1 MSWRARIHEVLE
13 DEDGLAR
20 DAGAVRAGIAAL
32 IGLSI
37 VGTMLDSVP
46 SIGARWGGALGTVE
60 TLIVLAFTV
69 EYTLRLWVCV
79 EDRAERYTDPLW
91 GRLRYARTPMAVV
104 DLLAVLPWWLGLL
117 VPISPVLLRSL
128 RLIRLLKVAR
138 ISPALGTLELVVYN
152 ERRALLTVAV
162 LAMVTLLLASALIY
176 AAERAAQPEI
186 FGSIPAALWW
196 AVATLTTVGYGDAV
210 PVTPLGRLIGGLT
223 ALAAIA
229 MLALPTAILGAG
241 FVQEMHKRDFA
252 SVAAMVA
259 RVPVFRHL
267 APAQLAEVT
276 GLLQPRQL
284 PPRYT
289 VMRRGEHAGS
299 MYFIDAGEVSVRTP
313 QRRLTLGPGDYF
325 GELALLEPGPRHTTI
340 VTLTACRLLEL
351 RAGDFQ
357 RLIAGDPALRAR
369 MLEEMRARYA
379 VELEAP
385 G

>member
-1 MSWRARIHEVLE
+1 MSWRRRIHELLE

-20 DAGAVRAGIAAL
+20 GAGAVRAAITTL

-37 VGTMLDSVP
+37 VGTILDSVP
-46 SIGARWGGALGTVE
+46 SIGARWSGPLATVE
-60 TLIVLAFTV
+60 TLVVLAFTV
-69 EYTLRLWVCV
+69 EYMMRLWVCV
-79 EDRAERYTDPLW
+79 EDRAERYTHPLW
-91 GRLRYARTPMAVV
+91 GRLRYARTPLAVV

-117 VPISPVLLRSL
+117 TPISPVLLRSL
-128 RLIRLLKVAR
+128 RLIRLLKIAR

-152 ERRALLTVAV
+152 ERRALLAVAV
-162 LAMVTLLLASALIY
+162 LAGVTLLLASALIY
-176 AAERAAQPEI
+176 AAERDAQPEV

-210 PVTPLGRLIGGLT
+210 PVTPAGRLIGGLT

-267 APAQLAEVT
+267 APAQLAEVA

-289 VMRRGEHAGS
+289 VIRRGEHAGS

-325 GELALLEPGPRHTTI
+325 GELALLEPGPRHTTV
-340 VTLTACRLLEL
+340 VTLTGCRLLEL

-357 RLIAGDPALRAR
+357 RLIAGDPTLRER

-379 VELEAP
+379 VEL
-385 G
+385 GGST

>member
-1 MSWRARIHEVLE
+1 MSWRRRIHELLE

-20 DAGAVRAGIAAL
+20 GAGAVRAAITTL

-37 VGTMLDSVP
+37 VGTILDSVP
-46 SIGARWGGALGTVE
+46 SIGARWSGPLATVE
-60 TLIVLAFTV
+60 TLVVLAFTV
-69 EYTLRLWVCV
+69 EYMMRLWVCV
-79 EDRAERYTDPLW
+79 EDRAERYTHPLW
-91 GRLRYARTPMAVV
+91 GRLRYARTPLAVV

-117 VPISPVLLRSL
+117 TPISPVLLRSL
-128 RLIRLLKVAR
+128 RLIRLLKIAR

-152 ERRALLTVAV
+152 ERRALLAVAV
-162 LAMVTLLLASALIY
+162 LAGVTLLLASALIY
-176 AAERAAQPEI
+176 AAERDAQPEV

-210 PVTPLGRLIGGLT
+210 PVTPAGRLIGGLT

-267 APAQLAEVT
+267 APAQLAEVA

-289 VMRRGEHAGS
+289 VIRRGEHAGS

-340 VTLTACRLLEL
+340 VTLTGCRLLEL

-357 RLIAGDPALRAR
+357 RLIAGDPTLRER

-379 VELEAP
+379 VEL
-385 G
+385 GGST

>member
-1 MSWRARIHEVLE
+1 MSWRARLHDLFE

-20 DAGAVRAGIAAL
+20 GAGAVRATIAAL
-32 IGLSI
+32 IVVSI
-37 VGTMLDSVP
+37 AGTMLDSVT
-46 SIGARWGGALGTVE
+46 SVHARWAGPLSVLE
-60 TLIVLAFTV
+60 TLVVLAFSV
-69 EYTLRLWVCV
+69 EYALRLWVCV
-79 EDRAERYTDPLW
+79 EDRGERYAHPLW

-117 VPISPVLLRSL
+117 TPISPVLLRAL
-128 RLIRLLKVAR
+128 RLLRLLKIAR

-152 ERRALLTVAV
+152 ERRALLAVAV
-162 LAMVTLLLASALIY
+162 LAGVTLLLASALIY
-176 AAERAAQPEI
+176 AAERAAQPEV

-210 PVTPLGRLIGGLT
+210 PVTPAGQIIGGLT

-252 SVAAMVA
+252 AVAAMVA

-267 APAQLAEVT
+267 APAQLAEVAS
-276 GLLQPRQL
+276 LLQPRQL

-289 VMRRGEHAGS
+289 VVRRGEHTGS
-299 MYFIDAGEVSVRTP
+299 MWFIDAGEVSVRTP

-325 GELALLEPGPRHTTI
+325 GELALLEPGPRHTTV
-340 VTLTACRLLEL
+340 VTLTGCRLLEL
-351 RAGDFQ
+351 SAGDFQ
-357 RLIAGDPALRAR
+357 RLIAGDPILRER
-369 MLEEMRARYA
+369 MLAEMRARYA
-379 VELEAP
+379 VELA
-385 G
+385 GSS

>member
-1 MSWRARIHEVLE
+1 MSWRARIHELLE
-13 DEDGLAR
+13 DDEGLAHG
-20 DAGAVRAGIAAL
+20 AAAVRVGIAAL
-32 IGLSI
+32 IGLS
-37 VGTMLDSVP
+37 VAATMLDSVP
-46 SIGARWGGALGTVE
+46 SLGARWRGPLTLVE
-60 TLIVLAFTV
+60 TLVVLAFTV
-69 EYTLRLWVCV
+69 EYALRLWVCV
-79 EDRAERYTDPLW
+79 EDRAERYAHPLW
-91 GRLRYARTPMAVV
+91 GRLRYARTPLAVV

-117 VPISPVLLRSL
+117 TPVSPVLLRSL
-128 RLIRLLKVAR
+128 RLIRLLKIAR
-138 ISPALGTLELVVYN
+138 ISPALATLQVVVYN
-152 ERRALLTVAV
+152 ERRALLAVAV
-162 LAMVTLLLASALIY
+162 LGGVTLLLASALIY
-176 AAERAAQPEI
+176 AAEREAQPDL

-196 AVATLTTVGYGDAV
+196 AVATLTTVGYGDVV
-210 PVTPLGRLIGGLT
+210 PVTPAGRLVGGLT

-241 FVQEMHKRDFA
+241 FLQEMHKRDFA

-267 APAQLAEVT
+267 APAQLAEVA

-289 VMRRGEHAGS
+289 VLRRGEHAGS
-299 MYFIDAGEVSVRTP
+299 MWFIDAGEVSVRTP

-340 VTLTACRLLEL
+340 VTLTGCRLLEL

-357 RLIAGDPALRAR
+357 RLIAGDPTLRER

-379 VELEAP
+379 VELA
-385 G
+385 GSS